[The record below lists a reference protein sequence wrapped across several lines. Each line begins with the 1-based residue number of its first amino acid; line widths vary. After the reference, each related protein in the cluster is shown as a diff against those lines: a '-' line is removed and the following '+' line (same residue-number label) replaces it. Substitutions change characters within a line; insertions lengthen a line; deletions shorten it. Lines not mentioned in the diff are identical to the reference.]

1 VDRILIPIVAAL
13 SSAIALGCGGAGKN
27 GPRTGPDGPLDPDNV
42 LDPIHIQAERDG
54 ERIVLDAYDANG
66 LFERAAAHLRKGQC
80 DLAAVVYTKL
90 IGEFADS
97 DLVEP
102 SLYNRGLCLDQLER
116 YQEAASSY
124 SELVERFPESSDV
137 TDALFRQAGSY
148 EKLEAWENAI
158 GVFDRLLTERRDLR
172 GVERVEALARKG
184 SAQLQLDQPEQARL
198 TLEEAVRTYRMGKGI
213 SPTDSVF
220 HYSMAQFKLGE
231 IVHAEMRQV
240 ELPPDEE
247 QLEELLEK
255 KAQLLLDAQRLYTKV
270 IRIGQAHWAAA
281 AAYRIGALYHHLWV
295 DILSAPPPEDL
306 NEEEQEIYFEILRE
320 RIRVLLKKAVV
331 QWERTLKLA
340 IRLGLDNEWIE
351 KTTRD
356 LREIRKIL
364 ALEAAGVD
372 PLESRPEPEE

>member
-1 VDRILIPIVAAL
+1 VSLDWQKIALTAAAL
-13 SSAIALGCGGAGKN
+13 LLGCGGAGRN
-27 GPRTGPDGPLDPDNV
+27 GPRTGPDEPLDPDNV
-42 LDPIHIQAERDG
+42 LDPIHVKAERDG
-54 ERIVLDAYDANG
+54 ERIVLDAYDAAG
-66 LFERAAAHLRKGQC
+66 LFDRAAAHLRSGEC
-80 DLAAVVYTKL
+80 DQAVEVYTVL
-90 IGEFADS
+90 IDEFADS

-116 YQEAASSY
+116 FQEAAASY
-124 SELVERFPESSDV
+124 SELVERFPESGDV

-148 EKLEAWENAI
+148 EKLEAWDNAVR
-158 GVFDRLLTERRDLR
+158 VFDRLLTERNDLR

-184 SAQLQLDQPEQARL
+184 SAQMQLGENEAARL

-213 SPTDSVF
+213 SPSDSVF

-231 IVHAEMRQV
+231 MVHAEMRKV
-240 ELPPDEE
+240 ELPPNEE
-247 QLEELLEK
+247 QLEERLEA

-306 NEEEQEIYFEILRE
+306 TEEEQKIYFEILRE

-331 QWERTLKLA
+331 QWERTMKLA

-351 KTTRD
+351 KTTND
-356 LREIRKIL
+356 LKEIRRIL
-364 ALEAAGVD
+364 ALEAAGEN
-372 PLESRPEPEE
+372 PLEQEPEE

>member
-1 VDRILIPIVAAL
+1 VTVVAIALVDAAL
-13 SSAIALGCGGAGKN
+13 CLGCGGAQHG
-27 GPRTGPDGPLDPDNV
+27 GRTDRDADADPAAV
-42 LDPIHIQAERDG
+42 LDPIHVKAERDG
-54 ERIVLDAYDANG
+54 ERVVLDAYDAGG
-66 LFERAAAHLRKGQC
+66 LFERAAAHLRAGEC
-80 DLAAVVYTKL
+80 SAAVEVYSVL
-90 IGEFADS
+90 VDEFPDS

-116 YQEAASSY
+116 YQEAAASY
-124 SELVERFPESSDV
+124 SALVERFPESRDV
-137 TDALFRQAGSY
+137 TDALFRQAGSC
-148 EKLEAWENAI
+148 EKLEAWEDAVRI
-158 GVFDRLLTERRDLR
+158 FDELLVERTDLR

-184 SAQLQLDQPEQARL
+184 SAQLQLGEREAARL
-198 TLEEAVRTYRMGKGI
+198 TLEEAVRTFRMGKGI
-213 SPTDSVF
+213 SPSDSVF

-231 IVHAEMRQV
+231 IVHAEMREV

-247 QLEELLEK
+247 RLAGLLEV

-270 IRIGQAHWAAA
+270 IQIGQPHWAAA

-295 DILSAPPPEDL
+295 DILSAPPPENLD
-306 NEEEQEIYFEILRE
+306 EDEKAIYFEILRG

-356 LREIRKIL
+356 LKEIRKIL
-364 ALEAAGVD
+364 ELEAAG
-372 PLESRPEPEE
+372 ESPPEPPAETGE